1 MKRIIALLTVVS
13 CMSVAYAQDTVYHGD
28 SCYLFNPGFETCTT
42 YNRSVFMYDTCA
54 YNRHAAHHST
64 VQRYSVLQPT
74 LVYGIAVT
82 YFRNSADTSTSGV
95 PVALYINA
103 DTAFVP
109 VDSIMRYS
117 KRTNFM
123 YVALSRGTTDTVR
136 SVSPCYEYYFR
147 EPHLMNGPFYV
158 GYSYD
163 QTYRMLPDDGFDP
176 FTSGFTLQVVQP
188 WFFISNMRPMNP
200 SSWGCVFPIVQPE
213 RIVCEGAV
221 AEVAERGDDY
231 AVLEWTM
238 EGDSCQLSVAPY
250 DMPADSGLV
259 VDLTA
264 NSYTA
269 TGLDTGVYYAARLRT
284 QCHHSCHIHTD
295 TVVWGGW
302 GAPTL
307 FYLGSEEPDTN
318 RLGIRW
324 ESPVAFS
331 LTPNPARGTVTVR
344 CDGGMASVVLLSVKG
359 DIVQRRELAGAEVC
373 TLDLADLARGIY
385 IVSIATP
392 QGTAAQKLAVE

>member
-1 MKRIIALLTVVS
+1 MLLTAL
-13 CMSVAYAQDTVYHGD
+13 CCQANAQDTVYHGD
-28 SCYLFNPGFETCTT
+28 SCYLFNPGFETLVTLHP
-42 YNRSVFMYDTCA
+42 YDTCA
-54 YNRHAAHHST
+54 YERHSGLHTCVQQYT
-64 VQRYSVLQPT
+64 VSQPT

-95 PVALYINA
+95 PVTLYINA

-109 VDSIMRYS
+109 VDSILRYS

-123 YVALSRGTTDTVR
+123 YVALRRGSTDTIR

-147 EPHLMNGPFYV
+147 EPHLMGGAFYV
-158 GYSYD
+158 GYN
-163 QTYRMLPDDGFDP
+163 LKNGLLAPDDRYDMFTRALSLQADQHWLNLWDMRPFDP
-176 FTSGFTLQVVQP
+176 Y
-188 WFFISNMRPMNP
+188 
-200 SSWGCVFPIVQPE
+200 SWGCVFPIVQPE

-221 AEVAERGDDY
+221 VEVAERGDDY

-250 DMPADSGLV
+250 DMPVDSGLV

-284 QCHHSCHIHTD
+284 QCHHSCHIHAD
-295 TVVWGGW
+295 TVVWSDW
-302 GAPTL
+302 GAPTM

-331 LTPNPARGTVTVR
+331 LTPNPARGTATVR

-373 TLDLADLARGIY
+373 TLDLADLARGMY

>member
-1 MKRIIALLTVVS
+1 MLLTAL
-13 CMSVAYAQDTVYHGD
+13 CCQAHAQDTVYHGD
-28 SCYLFNPGFETCTT
+28 SCYLFNPGFETLVTLHP
-42 YNRSVFMYDTCA
+42 YDTCA
-54 YNRHAAHHST
+54 YERHSGLHTCVQQYT
-64 VQRYSVLQPT
+64 VSQPT

-95 PVALYINA
+95 PVTLYINA

-109 VDSIMRYS
+109 VDSILRYS

-123 YVALSRGTTDTVR
+123 YVALRRGSTDTIR

-147 EPHLMNGPFYV
+147 EPHLMGGAFYV
-158 GYSYD
+158 GYD
-163 QTYRMLPDDGFDP
+163 LKNGLLAPDDRYGMFTRALSLQADQHWLNLWDMRPFDP
-176 FTSGFTLQVVQP
+176 Y
-188 WFFISNMRPMNP
+188 
-200 SSWGCVFPIVQPE
+200 SWGCVFPIVQPE
-213 RIVCEGAV
+213 RIGCEAAE
-221 AEVAERGDDY
+221 AEVADRGDDY
-231 AVLEWTM
+231 AVLEWTT

-250 DMPADSGLV
+250 DMPVDSGLV

-284 QCHHSCHIHTD
+284 QCHHSCHIHAD
-295 TVVWGGW
+295 TVVWSDW

-307 FYLGSEEPDTN
+307 FYLGNEEPDTN
-318 RLGIRW
+318 RLGIRQAA
-324 ESPVAFS
+324 PVEWS

-392 QGTAAQKLAVE
+392 QGTAAQKLVVE

>member
-1 MKRIIALLTVVS
+1 MLLTAL
-13 CMSVAYAQDTVYHGD
+13 CCQAHAQDTVYHGD
-28 SCYLFNPGFETCTT
+28 SCYLFNPGFETLVTLHP
-42 YNRSVFMYDTCA
+42 YDTCA
-54 YNRHAAHHST
+54 YERHSGLHTCVQQYT
-64 VQRYSVLQPT
+64 VSQPT

-109 VDSIMRYS
+109 VDSILRYS

-123 YVALSRGTTDTVR
+123 YVALRRGSTDTIR

-147 EPHLMNGPFYV
+147 EPHLMGGAFYV
-158 GYSYD
+158 GYD
-163 QTYRMLPDDGFDP
+163 LKNGLLAPDDRYGMFTRALSLQADQHWLNLWDMRPFDP
-176 FTSGFTLQVVQP
+176 Y
-188 WFFISNMRPMNP
+188 
-200 SSWGCVFPIVQPE
+200 SWGCVFPIVQPE
-213 RIVCEGAV
+213 RIGCEAAE
-221 AEVAERGDDY
+221 AEVADRGDDY
-231 AVLEWTM
+231 AVLEWTT

-250 DMPADSGLV
+250 DMPVDSGLV

-284 QCHHSCHIHTD
+284 QCHHSCHIHAD
-295 TVVWGGW
+295 TVVWSDW

-307 FYLGSEEPDTN
+307 FYLGNEEPDTN
-318 RLGIRW
+318 RLGIRQAA
-324 ESPVAFS
+324 PVEWS

-392 QGTAAQKLAVE
+392 QGTAAQKLVVE

>member
-28 SCYLFNPGFETCTT
+28 SCYLFNPGFETLVTLHP
-42 YNRSVFMYDTCA
+42 YDTCA
-54 YNRHAAHHST
+54 YERHSGLHTCVQQYT
-64 VQRYSVLQPT
+64 VSQPT

-95 PVALYINA
+95 PVTLYINA

-109 VDSIMRYS
+109 VDSILRYS

-123 YVALSRGTTDTVR
+123 YVALRRGSTDTIR

-147 EPHLMNGPFYV
+147 EPHLMGGAFYV
-158 GYSYD
+158 GYN
-163 QTYRMLPDDGFDP
+163 LKNGLLAPDDRYDMFTRALSLQADQHWLNLWDMRPFDP
-176 FTSGFTLQVVQP
+176 Y
-188 WFFISNMRPMNP
+188 
-200 SSWGCVFPIVQPE
+200 SWGCVFPIVQPE

-221 AEVAERGDDY
+221 VEVAERGDDY
-231 AVLEWTM
+231 AALEWEM
-238 EGDSCQLSVAPY
+238 GGDSCQLSVAPY
-250 DMPADSGLV
+250 DIPFDSGLV

-284 QCHHSCHIHTD
+284 QCHHSCHIHAD
-295 TVVWGGW
+295 TVVWSDW

-331 LTPNPARGTVTVR
+331 LTPNPARGTATVR

>member
-1 MKRIIALLTVVS
+1 MLLTAL
-13 CMSVAYAQDTVYHGD
+13 CCQAHAQDTVYHGD

-42 YNRSVFMYDTCA
+42 FNHPSVNMYDTCA
-54 YNRHAAHHST
+54 YKRHSAHHST
-64 VQRYSVLQPT
+64 VQRYSVSQPT

-123 YVALSRGTTDTVR
+123 YVALSRGTTTVR

-163 QTYRMLPDDGFDP
+163 QTYRMLPSAGADP
-176 FTSGFTLQVVQP
+176 FTSGFTLQVGQP

-221 AEVAERGDDY
+221 VEVAERGDDY
-231 AVLEWTM
+231 AVLEWEM
-238 EGDSCQLSVAPY
+238 GGDSCQLSVAPY
-250 DMPADSGLV
+250 DMPVDSGLV

-284 QCHHSCHIHTD
+284 QCHHSCHIHAD
-295 TVVWGGW
+295 TVVWSDW
-302 GAPTL
+302 GAPTM

-324 ESPVAFS
+324 ESPVAFR
-331 LTPNPARGTVTVR
+331 LTPNPARGLATVR
-344 CDGGMASVVLLSVKG
+344 CEAGLQTVELLGVKG
-359 DIVQRRELAGAEVC
+359 DVLQRREEAGSEACV
-373 TLDLADLARGIY
+373 LDLTGLAKGIY
-385 IVSIATP
+385 IVRITTP
-392 QGTAAQKLAVE
+392 RGTAAQKLAVE